1 MPKAIDPAIEER
13 ILKAAM
19 KLWNKGGEDAVSMR
33 KVAIEAKTST
43 PTIYER
49 FPNKKAL
56 MIAIREHANELFLSH
71 LDSAKSATVFFAKYV
86 DFGEK
91 NPRQYELLF
100 GRGWKDR
107 RHPENMPAVVSR
119 LQNVLEAES
128 RHLAKKSKKGLA
140 FAIWALLHGTVML
153 RIAVEKP
160 GSNWPLVKRSCLRS
174 CDALKESNLDEYE
187 N

>member
-1 MPKAIDPAIEER
+1 MPKAIDPAIEQR
-13 ILKAAM
+13 ILKAAI
-19 KLWNKGGEDAVSMR
+19 KLWNKGGEDALSMR

-56 MIAIREHANELFLSH
+56 MIVIREQANEALLSY
-71 LDSAKSATVFFAKYV
+71 LDSAESANVFFSKYI

-107 RHPENMPAVVSR
+107 RNPENMPAVVSR
-119 LQNVLEAES
+119 LQSVLQAENDHS
-128 RHLAKKSKKGLA
+128 TNKSKKGLA

-160 GSNWPLVKRSCLRS
+160 GSNWPLVKRSCLKS
-174 CDALKESNLDEYE
+174 CDALKEFNLDA
-187 N
+187 